1 MGYDIR
7 EKQKRVTVRN
17 LLSAHYYLGMR
28 RNKEKII
35 VFLDDQNS
43 EGVVGST

>member
-17 LLSAHYYLGMR
+17 LLSAHYYIGIR
-28 RNKEKII
+28 RNKEKVM
-35 VFLDDQNS
+35 VFLGDQKAS
-43 EGVVGST
+43 WGLLRQ